1 MMASTQQGYPLN
13 LEKLDALLRR
23 EDMAHSPDIWI
34 NIHRLLLPRIAAGVL
49 PDEAKALAHLLG
61 PLVCKTPQHQQR
73 LDSVIKE
80 WLGGQPPV
88 EQAQLHAPQQPAV
101 TAWQKRISHFNRRS
115 LLGLVLLLI
124 VLAGFAWATTY
135 WPQPPEVKLPPLIP
149 EQTDTKPT
157 PNLTKHTIPITDW
170 VAPNPFP
177 APIIIPANW
186 LLQMEKLGWM
196 MPGLPIPAALIW
208 LMWRYRRQTV
218 LTNKPPQGE
227 QLLIRLNL
235 DMDDLRLLTPFRGP
249 EMKSADKLRYS
260 PAGIDSRHLDVEASV
275 IAAANQAGFFTPR
288 YRQQHNIRPEY
299 LVLVQSIHGN
309 DQSAVFAELL
319 VAALEKNNMA
329 IRSYRFRDDPRRLIP
344 WIQPPDSADK
354 AALSLAQLAL
364 RRGAARLIVISDWD
378 IVYQPYRH
386 NQLHDW
392 VKDFNSWQPEQRI
405 WLCPGFEQQESAEKA
420 SQQAKDLKFRLLP
433 LASPHIGKLADWL
446 TQEGGGKSLSEQT
459 HDEFVDFL
467 PEIFTETSDSW
478 LDWHPPYGI
487 DLKRLDKELLE
498 YLTADGF
505 LLLQT
510 LAVFPKPLWPL
521 PHVLDIQLFAEQA
534 NSTPTRRW
542 PWQRLQ
548 QRPENSQTDTD
559 ETLRKARELRLLR
572 LSRLPWLRQTFM
584 PDYLRLRLLKQLN
597 RPQRRRIRSAWASL
611 LNALISGNQQ
621 KQISLPI
628 AEPNINK
635 KRLRDRLTAL
645 PNSDALNDAIFA
657 NIIMGGKLGL
667 LDFRLSNALAKLL
680 PGISRQLDLRPAI
693 TALVLTLL
701 SVPGLHYLWETQG
714 KPALTSLWQER
725 IDRQNADWQVNLN
738 YQPTTQPLADA
749 LVKALQTDNFNASQG
764 LALNQPAFKDN
775 QINYPVGAVD
785 IANQVAQHLR
795 WLTYGAAVT
804 VTEAPALPAKT
815 LLIQL
820 GKTYQHTAGF
830 NDTLHNLYQATFE
843 IKEIPA
849 KISGQALE
857 PALVIVPADSFLMGS
872 PDSEPIYDPD
882 ESPQHPVTIAQSFA
896 IGKYEVTFAEY
907 DRYAKSANLKLPDDQ
922 VWGRDQRPVINVSFN
937 EAQAYVAWLSK
948 QSGLA
953 YRLPSEAEWEYAAR
967 AGSNTAY
974 WWGDSIGKNH
984 AVCNGCGSQ
993 WDGKQTAP
1001 VGSLKAN
1008 KFGLYDTAGNVW
1020 EWTQDC
1026 WHNNYDQ
1033 APTDGSAWLDANGGE
1048 CDRRVVRGGSWYYF
1062 PQGLRSANRNRI
1074 GDAAYGTGFR
1084 VARAL

>member
-1 MMASTQQGYPLN
+1 MMTSTQQGYPLN
-13 LEKLDALLRR
+13 LEKLDALLKR
-23 EDMAHSPDIWI
+23 EDMACSPDVWI
-34 NIHRLLLPRIAAGVL
+34 NIYRLLLPRIAAGVL

-73 LDSVIKE
+73 LESVITE

-88 EQAQLHAPQQPAV
+88 EQAQLHAPQQPAE

-124 VLAGFAWATTY
+124 VLAGFAWATSY
-135 WPQPPEVKLPPLIP
+135 WPQPPEVNPPLSVP
-149 EQTDTKPT
+149 VPT
-157 PNLTKHTIPITDW
+157 GAESTSNTTKHTIPITDW

-186 LLQMEKLGWM
+186 LLQMEKLGWII
-196 MPGLPIPAALIW
+196 PGLPIPAALLW

-227 QLLIRLNL
+227 QLLTRLNL
-235 DMDDLRLLTPFRGP
+235 DMDSLRLLTPFRWP

-260 PAGIDSRHLDVEASV
+260 PAGIGSRHLNVEASV
-275 IAAANQAGFFTPR
+275 MATAIQAGFFTPR
-288 YRQQHNIRPEY
+288 YRQQHIRPEY

-319 VAALEKNNMA
+319 VAALEKNNVA

-386 NQLHDW
+386 HQLHDW
-392 VKDFNSWQPEQRI
+392 FKDFNSWQPEQRI

-433 LASPHIGKLADWL
+433 LGSPHIGKLADWL
-446 TQEGGGKSLSEQT
+446 TQEGGAKPLSEQS
-459 HDEFVDFL
+459 HDDFVDFL

-478 LDWHPPYGI
+478 LDWHPPYGT
-487 DLKRLDKELLE
+487 DLKRLDKQLLD

-505 LLLQT
+505 LLLQA

-521 PHVLDIQLFAEQA
+521 SHVLDIQLFAAQA
-534 NSTPTRRW
+534 NSTLTQRW
-542 PWQRLQ
+542 PWQRLK
-548 QRPENSQTDTD
+548 QRPENVQTDTD

-611 LNALISGNQQ
+611 LNALISGNQP
-621 KQISLPI
+621 KLISLPI

-680 PGISRQLDLRPAI
+680 PGISRQLDLRPTI

-714 KPALTSLWQER
+714 KPALSTFLQER
-725 IDRQNADWQVNLN
+725 IDRQNADWQVNLTC
-738 YQPTTQPLADA
+738 QPTTQKLADA
-749 LVKALQTDNFNASQG
+749 LVKALQTDNFKASQA
-764 LALNQPAFKDN
+764 LALNQSTFKHN

-815 LLIQL
+815 LLVQL

-830 NDTLHNLYQATFE
+830 NDSLSISYQAPEHDPKPYNVLFEPQMININPGTFM
-843 IKEIPA
+843 
-849 KISGQALE
+849 
-857 PALVIVPADSFLMGS
+857 MGS
-872 PDSEPIYDPD
+872 TDKEAGHNDD
-882 ESPQHPVTIAQSFA
+882 ESPQHQVTFTRPFA
-896 IGKYEVTFAEY
+896 IGKYEVTVKEYAQFAEVT
-907 DRYAKSANLKLPDDQ
+907 RRKLPDINDKQ
-922 VWGRDQRPVINVSFN
+922 GNDKLPVTYVSFAD
-937 EAQAYVAWLSK
+937 AQAYAAWLSQQTGK
-948 QSGLA
+948 A

-1001 VGSLKAN
+1001 VGSLKPN

-1033 APTDGSAWLDANGGE
+1033 APTDGSVWLDANGGE
-1048 CDRRVVRGGSWYYF
+1048 CDRRVVRGGSWIIV
-1062 PQGLRSANRNRI
+1062 PQFLRSAFRFRVNGVAFNS
-1074 GDAAYGTGFR
+1074 GFR